1 MSERKERVGSSL
13 LATSSTP
20 NTPFPGPVPARA
32 MRNKSLFLLLAGI
45 CGTIAAVGVGQ
56 WMQAQ
61 NGGTQIQMVEI
72 LVTTQAINA
81 EEQITADKLSL
92 EQWPADRVPIG
103 SSADLTQF
111 EGRFAKVP
119 LYEGEPMLDVKLM
132 NEVEDKVVPQG
143 YSVVSLEAGRDGTV
157 NLVSP
162 GDRVDIR
169 GFFTKGE
176 FFPSD
181 TALDVL
187 TGVKVYGIDGIT
199 KFGEENPRP
208 RNARNIQLLIRRAD
222 VDAFDF
228 AKKLGEISL
237 SLGSP
242 SADEGTLA
250 EGEMSESAKMFLQDL
265 QDRRDEQERLRKEA
279 ELQNQNQNQDTT
291 EPIRAE
297 SHGKKVVHRMVKM
310 EGGRLVEYEWLEGE
324 TLPRISGELN
334 PTNSPSGDGSSTTDT
349 TDTQPA
355 GGDDFLRGADSPF
368 FAPET
373 GEQGE

>member
-1 MSERKERVGSSL
+1 
-13 LATSSTP
+13 
-20 NTPFPGPVPARA
+20 

-61 NGGTQIQMVEI
+61 NGNAQIQMVEI
-72 LVTTQAINA
+72 LVTTQAVNA
-81 EEQITADKLSL
+81 EEQITPDKLRL
-92 EQWPADRVPIG
+92 EQWPVDRVPTG
-103 SSADLTQF
+103 ASSDLTQF

-176 FFPSD
+176 FFPRD

-199 KFGEENPRP
+199 KFDEETPRP

-242 SADEGTLA
+242 SADEGKLA
-250 EGEMSESAKMFLQDL
+250 EGEMSVSAKTFLQDL
-265 QDRRDEQERLRKEA
+265 QERRDEQERLRKLA
-279 ELQNQNQNQDTT
+279 EQEQQNQGTS
-291 EPIRAE
+291 EPVQTK
-297 SHGKKVVHRMVKM
+297 SNGKKVIHRMVKL
-310 EGGRLVEYEWLEGE
+310 EAGRLVEYEWLEGE

-334 PTNSPSGDGSSTTDT
+334 PTNDSAGDATPSTDSQ
-349 TDTQPA
+349 DTQTTS
-355 GGDDFLRGADSPF
+355 GGDDFLRGANSPF
-368 FAPET
+368 FAPPT
-373 GEQGE
+373 GEGGE

>member
-1 MSERKERVGSSL
+1 
-13 LATSSTP
+13 
-20 NTPFPGPVPARA
+20 

-61 NGGTQIQMVEI
+61 NGNTQIQMAEI

-81 EEQITADKLSL
+81 EEQITPDKLRL
-92 EQWPADRVPIG
+92 EQWPADRIPAG
-103 SSADLTQF
+103 ASADLTQF
-111 EGRFAKVP
+111 ENRFAKVP

-176 FFPSD
+176 FFPRD

-199 KFGEENPRP
+199 KFDEETPRP
-208 RNARNIQLLIRRAD
+208 RNARNIQMLIRRAD

-242 SADEGTLA
+242 AADEGRLKD
-250 EGEMSESAKMFLQDL
+250 GEMSESAKKFLQDL
-265 QDRRDEQERLRKEA
+265 QERRDEQERLRKLA
-279 ELQNQNQNQDTT
+279 EQDQTDKDDS
-291 EPIRAE
+291 EPAPVK
-297 SHGKKVVHRMVKM
+297 SNGKKVIHTMIKM
-310 EGGRLVEYEWLEGE
+310 EGGRLVQYEWLEGE
-324 TLPRISGELN
+324 SLPRISGELN
-334 PTNSPSGDGSSTTDT
+334 PTGDAATESASKTDND
-349 TDTQPA
+349 DTQTTA

-368 FAPET
+368 FAPTT
-373 GEQGE
+373 GEAGE